1 MSLSSV
7 QQRVFVKKHGMKP
20 YPTVR
25 GYGILIGDA
34 LNVARV
40 IAATFLSHWLLHQ
53 LVPVSA

>member
-40 IAATFLSHWLLHQ
+40 IDATSLSQ
-53 LVPVSA
+53 